1 MLECRSRIRRAER
14 RVLRAGCRLL
24 GFVKISPA
32 AQPPPSHI
40 SAARLRADN

>member
-14 RVLRAGCRLL
+14 RALRTGCRLL

-32 AQPPPSHI
+32 QPQQGNI
-40 SAARLRADN
+40 VG